1 MLRTFYACSVART
14 KRFVTDRLTGQ
25 DSVRQQTQRQKRCP
39 RLCPPFGHKGY
50 QPGIQTER
58 DARSV
63 WFTGRLAAHRAVVTR
78 PLNPTEDTLRGV
90 QMSRSV
96 AGLAPPC
103 GNMTDTPRP

>member
-1 MLRTFYACSVART
+1 VPVSRVVCAAPGTPTLRTFYACSVVRT
-14 KRFVTDRLTGQ
+14 KRFVTDPLTGQ

-63 WFTGRLAAHRAVVTR
+63 WFTGRLAARRAVDR
-78 PLNPTEDTLRGV
+78 RGHPV
-90 QMSRSV
+90 E
-96 AGLAPPC
+96 AG
-103 GNMTDTPRP
+103 